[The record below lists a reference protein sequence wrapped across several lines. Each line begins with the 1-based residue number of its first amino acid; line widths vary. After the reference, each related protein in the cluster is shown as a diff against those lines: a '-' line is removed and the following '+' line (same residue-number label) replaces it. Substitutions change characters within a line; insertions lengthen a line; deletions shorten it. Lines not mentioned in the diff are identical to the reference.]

1 MRRTAS
7 GTLHKGSPIRRSASR
22 PPRLVTQAGDPGLVL
37 TGVSIGPS
45 SPSLSR
51 SAQATPT
58 AAATAVLPQST
69 EFPQAAEPPQAAESE
84 PPQAAESE
92 PPQAAESE
100 PPQAAESEPPQ
111 AAESE
116 PPQAAESEPPQAAES
131 EPQQAA
137 EPPQAAEPQTLEQG
151 EGPATEVQEGDSIQL
166 TIVSIS
172 GEPLLTTNIPS
183 RSKVSEI
190 RVAVEKQMPTKVVQQ
205 LEFEGAGL
213 KDSQT
218 LVEAGILSNSTLQV
232 IFGEPIHGVE

>member
-1 MRRTAS
+1 MHRTAS

-116 PPQAAESEPPQAAES
+116 P
-131 EPQQAA
+131 QQAA

-172 GEPLLTTNIPS
+172 GEPLLTTNIPP